1 MSEPNGAKAGAGQR
15 QSAPLRAFGAIVG
28 GMNALGSCWIVI
40 LMLLINVEAIGRS
53 AFNQPI
59 IGVIEMIEI

>member
-1 MSEPNGAKAGAGQR
+1 
-15 QSAPLRAFGAIVG
+15 
-28 GMNALGSCWIVI
+28 MNALGSCWIVI